1 MVVATPTIAP
11 RSTLSFPP
19 QVKYFF
25 DPLKVIGEYS
35 RCPLH
40 KSRSKLESL
49 KLGCVWKFISGDN
62 LNDAHS
68 SLFNVQAQTD
78 ILSSKY
84 FIAFIDLTKSIRLI
98 YIFTK
103 TEQRDMAKQLE
114 SSHPV
119 HKPWQEV
126 DPENNI

>member
-35 RCPLH
+35 QCPLH

-49 KLGCVWKFISGDN
+49 ELGCVWTFISCDN
-62 LNDAHS
+62 LNGAHDSLVDAP
-68 SLFNVQAQTD
+68 AQ
-78 ILSSKY
+78 
-84 FIAFIDLTKSIRLI
+84 
-98 YIFTK
+98 
-103 TEQRDMAKQLE
+103 
-114 SSHPV
+114 
-119 HKPWQEV
+119 
-126 DPENNI
+126 